1 MRKVAVVLAV
11 FIPSLLLLFWGFP
24 PTNIVL
30 ELRLPELLLSFGFG
44 GSLSAAGGVFQGT
57 LKNPLAEPYTLG
69 TAAGAALG
77 AAVASV
83 FRFPVE
89 WGALV
94 GGLLSVF
101 FIVLSF
107 RVFSD
112 PLSVLLFGVG
122 LTAFFSASILF
133 LYALFPVY
141 TLQEALLF
149 TLGYIMPVKIS
160 LSLFLFVVS
169 LVSLA
174 LLIFRSRNLDLISL
188 GDETAF
194 FSGVDP
200 KRERFLLFLISS
212 VPVSLFV
219 AYCGVIGFVGIV
231 VPHAVRFLG
240 YRTGKLLLPVSF
252 LVGGG
257 ALSLSQWLARTLLYP
272 TVLPAGV
279 ITALLGVPLFLYI
292 LWRYTGGRG

>member
-1 MRKVAVVLAV
+1 MIV
-11 FIPSLLLLFWGFP
+11 FSLLFVPPLLLLFWGSP
-24 PTNIVL
+24 PREILVK
-30 ELRLPELLLSFGFG
+30 LRLPELLLSFGFG
-44 GSLSAAGGVFQGT
+44 GSLAAAGGVFQGV
-57 LKNPLAEPYTLG
+57 LRNPLAEPYTLG
-69 TAAGAALG
+69 SAAGAALG
-77 AAVASV
+77 ASVASV
-83 FRFPVE
+83 SGFPVE
-89 WGALV
+89 WGALA
-94 GGLLSVF
+94 GGLGA
-101 FIVLSF
+101 VLLVLLAF
-107 RVFSD
+107 KLFSD

-122 LTAFFSASILF
+122 LTAFFSALILF
-133 LYALFPVY
+133 LYALFPIY

-149 TLGYIMPVKIS
+149 TLGYITPVSLMLALILFL
-160 LSLFLFVVS
+160 LSLLFTGFL
-169 LVSLA
+169 LK
-174 LLIFRSRNLDLISL
+174 RSMSLDLLSL

-194 FSGVDP
+194 FSGIDP
-200 KRERFLLFLISS
+200 QKERFLLLVLSS

-240 YRTGKLLLPVSF
+240 YRTGKLFLPVSF

-257 ALSLSQWLARTLLYP
+257 ALSLSQWLARTILYP